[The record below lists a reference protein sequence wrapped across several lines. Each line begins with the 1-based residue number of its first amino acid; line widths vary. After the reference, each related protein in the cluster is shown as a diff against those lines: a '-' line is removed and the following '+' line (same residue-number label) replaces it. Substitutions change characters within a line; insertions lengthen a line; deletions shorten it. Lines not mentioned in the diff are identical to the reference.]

1 MKKILISLIAVSAI
15 IFLSPQVFHAKAE
28 TPQTVIKVED
38 NTHNTDQVKNET
50 SAVHDSGHAA
60 PHIDAKNLSLLWI
73 IPFLGILLSIA
84 FFPLLT
90 PHFWH
95 HHYGKVSLFWWI
107 VFFGAFSVKFGIG
120 TGTYYLL
127 EVYMLEFIPFITLLL
142 ALFTVAGGIQLKG
155 ELAGTPKVNTIMI
168 FIGGILASF
177 MGTTGAAMVMIRP
190 ILKANEWRK
199 NRAHIVVFVIFVVAN
214 VGGGLTPLGDP
225 PLFLGFLKGV
235 DFFWTVKHMLPLVS
249 FIIVILLVIFF
260 IMDTY
265 YYNKE
270 ENKPVKKTD
279 GEKLKLVGVPNM
291 LLIPCIVGAVIVS
304 SIDMGT
310 AFTLHFVGVPVS
322 SILQV
327 ALLLVITVISLK
339 VSDTSIR
346 KGNDFSW
353 EPIKEVAKLFATIFM
368 TMVTPIA
375 MLRAGA
381 DGPMGMVVKGVVDS
395 SGNFINSHFFW
406 AAGTL
411 SSFLDN
417 APTYLVF
424 FNTAGG
430 NPADLMGIHA
440 GTLLAIS
447 AGAVFMGANTYIGNA
462 PNFMTKSI
470 AEESGVAMPSFFGYM
485 FKYSIPIL
493 IPVFILVTY
502 IFF

>member
-15 IFLSPQVFHAKAE
+15 IFLSPQIFHAKAE